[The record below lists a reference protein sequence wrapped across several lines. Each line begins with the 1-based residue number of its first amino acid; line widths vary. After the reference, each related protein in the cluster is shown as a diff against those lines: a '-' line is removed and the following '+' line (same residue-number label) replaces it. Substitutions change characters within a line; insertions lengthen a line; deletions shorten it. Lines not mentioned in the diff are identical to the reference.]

1 MIFLHHIW
9 NAFNFKVIRHIRKV
23 GPETRD
29 FWWVL
34 RPETH
39 LRGGTR
45 DPEIGFSV
53 NFLSFF
59 LKPGINEWIHAHYA
73 LMSILYVSYYPII
86 KHIHFYSF
94 IILMS
99 CSFPSQFLQKLPP
112 CNCYEIFE
120 FPTKPVIIVRSHI
133 KSSRKY
139 LNRRK

>member
-34 RPETH
+34 RLETH

-59 LKPGINEWIHAHYA
+59 WSLA
-73 LMSILYVSYYPII
+73 LMNEFMRIMRWCLFCVSYYPII

-112 CNCYEIFE
+112 CNCYEIFK